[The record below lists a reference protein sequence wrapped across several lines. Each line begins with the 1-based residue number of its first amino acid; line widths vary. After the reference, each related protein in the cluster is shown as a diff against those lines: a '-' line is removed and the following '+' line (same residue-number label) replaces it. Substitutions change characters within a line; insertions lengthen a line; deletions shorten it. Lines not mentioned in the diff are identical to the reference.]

1 MLKQYDVI
9 IIGAGVVGSALA
21 RELSRYKL
29 NIAVLEKNL
38 DVCNET
44 SGRNSAVVHGG
55 FANPSGSLKAK
66 CCVEGNRIMDH
77 LAKELD
83 FPFKRCGKVLVGN
96 TPEDQ
101 RQLQRTMQQGAV
113 NGCTGLEMIDEK
125 KLHELVPT
133 VVGKFAMW
141 SKNSGIMD
149 PFLYTVAL
157 AENAHAN
164 GVAYF
169 FDHEVTTIT
178 REDKR
183 YYLHTKHGDFCTRW
197 VINATGLGAKKIS
210 DALGLTGYRVIG
222 SRSNYIILHKRMG
235 KLLPMPVYPVPS
247 NTYMGIHI
255 TPTVDGNVTVG
266 PDAENTDILDDYG
279 VPQANIESLAIE
291 GAKLWPHIFKKD
303 QIRTFAGIQPK
314 WVDENGVI
322 QDWKVEIR
330 DDVAPCA
337 VNLVGIESPGLTGS
351 VPLARHVINMMRERE
366 TFEPNPAFDPYH
378 KGIVRFSECIP
389 EKQEEL
395 IAQNPDYGEMVCV
408 CEEITKAEILQ
419 AIHNPLGVSS
429 MTGIKYRTR
438 AMMGGCQGGFC
449 QMKIEHLIEQ
459 ELGIPPADVRYSRQ
473 GSWVLTG
480 EMRKEED

>member
-1 MLKQYDVI
+1 MKKQYDVV
-9 IIGAGVVGSALA
+9 IIGAGVVGSAIA

-29 NIAVLEKNL
+29 DIAVLEKNL

-55 FANPSGSLKAK
+55 FANPIGSLKAK
-66 CCVEGNRIMDH
+66 CCVEGNHIMGQ
-77 LAKELD
+77 LAEELD

-96 TPEDQ
+96 TPEDME
-101 RQLQRTMQQGAV
+101 QLERTMKQGAI
-113 NGCTGLEMIDEK
+113 NGSTGLEMIDEA
-125 KLHELVPT
+125 KLHELVPA

-141 SKNSGIMD
+141 SKDSGIMD

-164 GVAYF
+164 GA
-169 FDHEVTTIT
+169 
-178 REDKR
+178 
-183 YYLHTKHGDFCTRW
+183 
-197 VINATGLGAKKIS
+197 
-210 DALGLTGYRVIG
+210 
-222 SRSNYIILHKRMG
+222 RSNYIILHKRMG

-266 PDAENTDILDDYG
+266 PDAENTDVLDDYG
-279 VPQANIESLAIE
+279 VPQANIDSLAVE

-314 WVDENGVI
+314 WVDENGAI

-330 DDVAPCA
+330 DETAPNA

-351 VPLARHVINMMRERE
+351 VPLARYIIGMMQERE
-366 TFEPNPAFDPYH
+366 KFEPNPDFDPHH
-378 KGIVRFSECIP
+378 KGIVRFASCTP
-389 EKQEEL
+389 EQQAEL
-395 IAQNPDYGEMVCV
+395 IAQNPDYGEMICS
-408 CEEITKAEILQ
+408 CEEVTKAEILQ
-419 AIHNPLGVSS
+419 AIHNPLGVST

-449 QMKIEHLIEQ
+449 QMKIEQFIEQ
-459 ELGIPPADVRYSRQ
+459 ELGTDPAQVRYARQ

-480 EMRKEED
+480 SMRKEEN